1 MTMRVTLDLD
11 GNIAQAIENKI
22 NEKLPEVIEEVL
34 AENIDEL
41 LKDIV
46 VKQLRGAAL
55 IYIQGQDFRQKM
67 MDKVRPKVN
76 EMVGIE

>member
-34 AENIDEL
+34 AENIYEL